1 MNHAQ
6 RRFWIAGFWGLAF
19 GVALTGCDPGPRF
32 EGRPAS
38 YWRLQIKSRNV
49 ADRWRAAVALGKL
62 TPPEE
67 ESVRAL
73 AEATKDPES
82 SVRFHAV
89 QALVRL
95 GSAAAPA
102 APELRERLQDST
114 PQTREQARVA
124 LDRIEKRA
132 AGS

>member
-1 MNHAQ
+1 MGS
-6 RRFWIAGFWGLAF
+6 WWLIL
-19 GVALTGCDPGPRF
+19 GVALTGCDPAPRY
-32 EGRPAS
+32 EGRTAS
-38 YWRLQIKSRNV
+38 YWLQKIKSPNA

-62 TPPEE
+62 TPPSE

-73 AEATKDPES
+73 AEATKDTDS

-95 GSAAAPA
+95 GPAAAPA

-114 PQTREQARVA
+114 PQTRELARQALA
-124 LDRIEKRA
+124 RIEKGG

>member
-19 GVALTGCDPGPRF
+19 GVALAGCDPGPRF
-32 EGRPAS
+32 EGRSAS
-38 YWRLQIKSRNV
+38 YWQLQIKSRNV

-73 AEATKDPES
+73 ARATGDPDS
-82 SVRFHAV
+82 TVRFYAV

-95 GSAAAPA
+95 GPAAAPA

-114 PQTREQARVA
+114 PPTRELARQALA
-124 LDRIEKRA
+124 QIENGA

>member
-1 MNHAQ
+1 M
-6 RRFWIAGFWGLAF
+6 RRMRHRFQSAGYWWLIL
-19 GVALTGCDPGPRF
+19 GVALTGCDPEPRF
-32 EGRPAS
+32 EGRTAS
-38 YWRLQIKSRNV
+38 YWQLQIKSRNV

-73 AEATKDPES
+73 AKATGDPDS
-82 SVRFHAV
+82 TVRFYAV

-95 GSAAAPA
+95 GPAAAPA

-114 PQTREQARVA
+114 LPTRELARQALA
-124 LDRIEKRA
+124 QIEKGA